1 MTQNDPANRN
11 IALSPKQVLAMPFIA
26 AAPTVSEGARSA
38 GIGRATLV
46 RWQKDPYFRAELE
59 RMRKDAAALAYVEL
73 QGLVLKSIN
82 TLAELLDD
90 GTPAVRLSAVRAA
103 LRNAFKANEHQ
114 DIRNH
119 FDVIDRAIHL
129 LKNQP

>member
-1 MTQNDPANRN
+1 MTG
-11 IALSPKQVLAMPFIA
+11 
-26 AAPTVSEGARSA
+26 VS
-38 GIGRATLV
+38 
-46 RWQKDPYFRAELE
+46 
-59 RMRKDAAALAYVEL
+59 AAALAYVEL

-103 LRNAFKANEHQ
+103 LRNAFRANENQ